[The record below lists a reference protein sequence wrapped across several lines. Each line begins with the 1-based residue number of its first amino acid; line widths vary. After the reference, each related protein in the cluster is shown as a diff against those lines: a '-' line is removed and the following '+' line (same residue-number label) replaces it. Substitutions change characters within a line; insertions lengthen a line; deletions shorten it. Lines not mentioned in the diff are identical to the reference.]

1 MKYLVEKTEVKIFD
15 IDRQDDTIIVTPLQ
29 DLNELEFQ
37 RIEGGTGTI
46 LRLLDDAHVK
56 NVVMDFHKVDYFAST
71 ALSFFL
77 KLWKKVRKNDG
88 HMALCNVSEH
98 EKAILKVTMVDSL
111 WPICPSREEAIRAV
125 KK

>member
-1 MKYLVEKTEVKIFD
+1 MKESVEKTEVRIFD
-15 IDRQDDTIIVTPLQ
+15 IERQNDTIIVTPLQ

-37 RIEGGTGTI
+37 RIEGGAGTI
-46 LRLLDDAHVK
+46 LRLLEDAHVK

-77 KLWKKVRKNDG
+77 KIWKRVRKKDG

-98 EKAILKVTMVDSL
+98 EKAILKVTMVDGL
-111 WPICPSREEAIRAV
+111 WTICASREEAIRAV
-125 KK
+125 GK

>member
-1 MKYLVEKTEVKIFD
+1 MNESVEKTEVKIFD
-15 IDRQDDTIIVTPLQ
+15 IERQDDTIILTPMKN
-29 DLNELEFQ
+29 LNELEFQ
-37 RIEGGTGTI
+37 RIEGGAGTI

-56 NVVMDFHKVDYFAST
+56 NVVMDFHKMDYFAST

-77 KLWKKVRKNDG
+77 KIWKRVMKNEG

-98 EKAILKVTMVDSL
+98 EKQVLKVTMVDSL
-111 WPICPSREEAIRAV
+111 WPICASREEAIRAV

>member
-1 MKYLVEKTEVKIFD
+1 MEESVEKTEVKIFD
-15 IDRQDDTIIVTPLQ
+15 IERQKDTIIVTPLQ

-37 RIEGGTGTI
+37 RIEGGAGTI
-46 LRLLDDAHVK
+46 LRLLEDAHVK

-77 KLWKKVRKNDG
+77 KIWKRVRKKDG

-98 EKAILKVTMVDSL
+98 EKQVLKVTMVDSL
-111 WPICPSREEAIRAV
+111 WPICASREEAIRTV